1 MRRGV
6 YIILIGVVVSCGYF
20 NKVEEEQVV
29 ARVKDNYLYR
39 YEIEELV
46 PEGISKADSALI
58 VNSYIN
64 RWARQHL
71 LMDGAQ
77 RNLTEIQQSEF
88 QTLVNQ
94 YKNDLFTKAYL
105 DGLVLQNI
113 DTIISFKQA
122 EEFYQANRE
131 SFKLNENIIKLRYIN
146 ISLNA
151 LNLREVT
158 ERLRN
163 YDSTDRVF
171 LDSIKLQF
179 NSYALND
186 SVWVDENEVLKKIP
200 ILDLT
205 TKDEVLKISNFVQ
218 LKDSINLYLVK
229 VVDKKRRYDYAPL
242 SYVLPTIEQLVLNK
256 RKLELTKE
264 LENDIIKDAIKTNEF
279 EIYE

>member
-1 MRRGV
+1 MRRGI

>member
-20 NKVEEEQVV
+20 NKVEEEQVI
-29 ARVKDNYLYR
+29 ARVKDKYLYMN
-39 YEIEELV
+39 EIEDLV
-46 PEGISKADSALI
+46 PDGISKPDSILV

-77 RNLTEIQQSEF
+77 RNLTESQQSDFEA
-88 QTLVNQ
+88 LVIQ

-105 DGLVLQNI
+105 DGLVLKNI
-113 DTIISFKQA
+113 DTIITFKEA
-122 EEFYQANRE
+122 EEFYLANRE

-146 ISLNA
+146 ISLSA
-151 LNLREVT
+151 LNLKEVA
-158 ERLRN
+158 ERLRT

-200 ILDLT
+200 IIDVN
-205 TKDEVLKISNFVQ
+205 TKDEVLKISNFMQ
-218 LKDSINLYLVK
+218 LKDSINLYLIK
-229 VVDKKRRYDYAPL
+229 VVDKKRLYDYAPL
-242 SYVLPTIEQLVLNK
+242 SYVLPTIQQLVLNK